1 MSTLINIL
9 EGPKGLSSK
18 TELPS
23 ATLGRLFDSYSLNA
37 QNEALRRKAYV
48 DALCAQIIPCY
59 TPWKLAILIT
69 RVADRIGDE
78 SPPSPISLYR
88 WHRSFVKEKGNLNA
102 LAPKFYRRGGIGQ
115 RVSDEQLEI
124 IERVVRE
131 KYLTLKRLPIR
142 EVHSSLIAEIA
153 KKNATRTESHQLR
166 VPGYDSLRRYIRKL
180 PAYDVDLARYGR
192 EYARKKYRS
201 SSITPR
207 ASFLLERVEIDHTP
221 LDLFVI
227 DDQNLLVLGRPYVT
241 WAIDCYSRQILG
253 FYISFTAPGVEAV
266 FSCLKHMIN
275 KKDYISERYPDIQ
288 HEWLVYGIPFLLVVD
303 NGLEFHAPNLLRA
316 TFELGI
322 NYQFCPP
329 RTPWF
334 KPMIERSLRTLAE
347 QFAHLMPGTAF
358 TRWFDRYGYDPMKEG
373 IVTMSE
379 LVHALHIWIVDV
391 YAQKYHRGLK
401 TTPHAAWLRGAELSE
416 PRTFDTDRLNLV
428 LSQQETR
435 ILGHAGIELHGL
447 RYNCD
452 DMLVLR
458 KQMGDRLRVQV
469 RFNADDLG
477 MVHVIHPMTKE
488 AIPVPCLIPEYAVG
502 LRLFQHQL
510 IQKALKA
517 EGFAVTD
524 RVQLAKA
531 KEHMFEVVGRLMNSA
546 KLADRK
552 RAAKA
557 KGSNSAAIL
566 SQRPP
571 LLVTEPETE
580 SWHPKGGAMNQ
591 PSPLPVI
598 KLQSEGDDHEPV

>member
-1 MSTLINIL
+1 MSNLISIL
-9 EGPKGLSSK
+9 ECHFGLSEN
-18 TELPS
+18 TQPS
-23 ATLGRLFDSYSLNA
+23 PSVLARPFDSYSLNA
-37 QNEALRRKAYV
+37 QNEALHRKAYV
-48 DALCAQIIPCY
+48 DALCAELSPCY
-59 TPWKLAILIT
+59 TPWKLAVLIA
-69 RVADRIGDE
+69 RVADRIGDS
-78 SPPSPISLYR
+78 SPPSPTSLYR
-88 WHRSFVKEKGNLNA
+88 WHQSFIKGKSNLNA
-102 LAPKFYRRGGIGQ
+102 LTPKFYRRGGAGQ

-131 KYLTLKRLPIR
+131 KYLTLKRLSIR
-142 EVHSSLIAEIA
+142 EVHSSLIAEVA
-153 KKNATRTESHQLR
+153 KENATRPECYQLR

-180 PAYDVDLARYGR
+180 SAYDVDLARYGR

-207 ASFLLERVEIDHTP
+207 ASFLLERVEIDHSP

-275 KKDYISERYPDIQ
+275 KKNYVAEHYPDIQ
-288 HEWLVYGIPFLLVVD
+288 HEWLAYGIPFMLIVD
-303 NGLEFHAPNLLRA
+303 NGLEFHAQDLLRA

-334 KPMIERSLRTLAE
+334 KPMVERSLRTLAE
-347 QFAHLMPGTAF
+347 QFAHLMPGTSFA
-358 TRWFDRYGYDPMKEG
+358 RWFDRYGYDPIREG
-373 IVTMSE
+373 IVTLPE
-379 LVHALHIWIVDV
+379 LIHALHIWIVDV

-401 TTPHAAWLRGAELSE
+401 TTPHTAWLRGAELSE
-416 PRTFDTDRLNLV
+416 PRLFDTERLNLV

-435 ILGHAGIELHGL
+435 VLGHAGIELHGL

-452 DMLVLR
+452 EMLVLR
-458 KQMGDRLRVQV
+458 KQIGDRLRVQV
-469 RFNADDLG
+469 RFNADDMG

-488 AIPVPCLIPEYAVG
+488 AVPVPCLTPEYAVG
-502 LRLFQHQL
+502 LRLFQHRL

-517 EGFAVTD
+517 DGFAVTD
-524 RVQLAKA
+524 KVQLAKA

-546 KLADRK
+546 KLSDRK

-557 KGSNSAAIL
+557 KGNNSAATL

-571 LLVTEPETE
+571 LLVTESETE
-580 SWHPKGGAMNQ
+580 SWHPKDGAMNQ

-598 KLQSEGDDHEPV
+598 KLQAEEDDHEPI